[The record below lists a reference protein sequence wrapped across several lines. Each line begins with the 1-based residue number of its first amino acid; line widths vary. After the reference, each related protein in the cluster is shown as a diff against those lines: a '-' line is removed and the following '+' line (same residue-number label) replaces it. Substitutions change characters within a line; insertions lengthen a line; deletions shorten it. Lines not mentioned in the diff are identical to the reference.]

1 VDQKLIVSLLGWAVD
16 WSILLGKIMGL
27 RLAGFQVR
35 LFKDSALAGFEGGLD
50 YFFCPGDEKEG

>member
-1 VDQKLIVSLLGWAVD
+1 
-16 WSILLGKIMGL
+16 MGL